1 MKINKFVLLSFL
13 VPLLFLGIQLSNVAM
28 AVTCTGN
35 FTEYAGVC
43 FPSNT
48 GLSDQGV
55 DVIIKNLLL
64 WLLGIFGF
72 IAIMGFIISGIQY
85 LTSAGDEEAV
95 KKAKS
100 TMKWSLVGV
109 VVALSG
115 LVVVLAVDAA
125 LKASNTQ
132 F

>member
-1 MKINKFVLLSFL
+1 MKINKLAIFSVM
-13 VPLLFLGIQLSNVAM
+13 VPLLFIAIQFSSVAV

-48 GLSDQGV
+48 NLSDQGV
-55 DVIIKNLLL
+55 DVIIKNLML

-72 IAIMGFIISGIQY
+72 IAIMGFVVSGVQY

-95 KKAKS
+95 KKAK
-100 TMKWSLVGV
+100 TNMKWCIIGV

-115 LVVVLAVDAA
+115 FVAIKAIDAA
-125 LKASNTQ
+125 LRGTNNQ